1 MTRRANDQKKG
12 VETMRL
18 TKQQE
23 VQATTEL
30 LMMLA
35 NDGANGGE
43 GLLTSKLW
51 GNLRFHGELMLSHK
65 QINRLLQDHPSIAV
79 KQVKLAGAG
88 ARTSNLWSLK
98 PSIQRVCNKA
108 SRVISGIKK
117 LEQAHGG
124 TFAIK

>member
-51 GNLRFHGELMLSHK
+51 ESLRFHGELMLSHK

-108 SRVISGIKK
+108 SRVISGIEK

-124 TFAIK
+124 TFAI